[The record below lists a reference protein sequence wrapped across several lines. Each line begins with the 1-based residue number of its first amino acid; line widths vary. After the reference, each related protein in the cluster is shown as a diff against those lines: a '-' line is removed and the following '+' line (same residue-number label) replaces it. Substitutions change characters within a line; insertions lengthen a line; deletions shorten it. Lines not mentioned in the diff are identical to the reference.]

1 MDYAAFLALREP
13 GWRDFERRLE
23 AAQARPKA
31 VGYEDLEEI
40 AVGYRQILHDN
51 ALAAAR
57 FPGTGAARRLQRLA
71 LDATRWLHREHREAG
86 SGFLH
91 FWRITFPRA
100 FRRNRANTAAA
111 VYVFLV
117 GAAFGLGLAAM
128 ETSLATA
135 LLGEKTVADLK
146 NGRLWT
152 ESLVSSVP
160 PAISSSAIARNN
172 LGVALAGWAGG
183 ALAGIGSLY
192 ILFLNGFLLGA
203 VFGVTMHFSMARSLA
218 EFVSAHGP
226 LELTLIIVTAAA
238 GLRMGRALV
247 EATDAPRR
255 ETLGSAGRDALTI
268 LLGCLPWFVPL
279 GFVEG
284 FVSPSAAVP
293 VVVKAAIGPGLVAL
307 FLISAWNPFSKGEDA

>member
-23 AAQARPKA
+23 AAQARPRA
-31 VGYEDLEEI
+31 VGYEDLEEL

-57 FPGTGAARRLQRLA
+57 FPGTGAARMLQRLA
-71 LDATRWLHREHREAG
+71 LDATRWLHREHREPG
-86 SGFLH
+86 SGLLR
-91 FWRITFPRA
+91 FWRESFPRA
-100 FRRNRANTAAA
+100 FRRNRENTAAA
-111 VYVFLV
+111 VYVFLL
-117 GAAFGLGLAAM
+117 GAAFGLGLAAV

-135 LLGEKTVADLK
+135 MLGERTIAGLK
-146 NGRLWT
+146 DGHLWT
-152 ESLVSSVP
+152 ESLVSTVP
-160 PAISSSAIARNN
+160 PAVSSSAIARNN
-172 LGVALAGWAGG
+172 LGVALSGWAGG

-192 ILFLNGFLLGA
+192 ILFLNGFLLGSI
-203 VFGVTMHFSMARSLA
+203 FGVTMHFSMARPLA

-226 LELTLIIVTAAA
+226 LELTLIVVSAAA

-255 ETLGSAGRDALTI
+255 EALGRAGRDALTI

-284 FVSPSAAVP
+284 FVSPSPEVP
-293 VVVKAAIGPGLVAL
+293 ASFKAAIGLGLVSL
-307 FLISAWNPFSKGEDA
+307 FLVSAWNPFLKGADS